1 MKYRI
6 IRENEVQETELT
18 TSSFKKDKIQQ
29 TILNVDEEGGIIF
42 EKFENFRVGD
52 IIECY
57 DKDHYNAM
65 NKSIALIKES
75 DIKARN

>member
-57 DKDHYNAM
+57 DIGTNINGISSCQKCVTCF
-65 NKSIALIKES
+65 
-75 DIKARN
+75 